1 MSSRNV
7 EAVRRG
13 VEAWARGD
21 IDAMLAVYD
30 EEVEV
35 VDSERAGPGP
45 FRGHDAFRS
54 WLAEWM
60 EAWDEYTAEIE
71 GLVDVGDHVVLFQH
85 HLGRAKGSGIEL
97 DQRGALLLGVR
108 DGKVILHRPYTHR
121 KEALEAAGLTDGEGW
136 RAAIETI
143 AAGMDAW
150 NRGDIDRVMQMIEP
164 DAEYVPIE
172 QSILPR
178 FTGPEGM
185 RDFFAASMEVWEEFI
200 FTPVAFVPVGDAVLV
215 ELDVKGTARGSGIV
229 IEEHWAHVYTRRE
242 GRLVRFHAYRS
253 TEEAYDALS
262 YSERP

>member
-1 MSSRNV
+1 MPSPNV

-13 VEAWARGD
+13 VDAWARGD
-21 IDAMLAVYD
+21 IDGMLAVYD
-30 EEVEV
+30 EAVEI
-35 VDSERAGPGP
+35 VDPERVGPGP
-45 FRGHDAFRS
+45 FRGHDAFRR
-54 WLAEWM
+54 WLAEWL
-60 EAWDEYTAEIE
+60 EAWDEYAVEIE
-71 GLVDVGDHVVLFQH
+71 GLVDVGDHVVLLQR
-85 HLGRAKGSGIEL
+85 HLGRAQGSGIEL
-97 DQRGALLLGVR
+97 DQGGALLLRLR
-108 DGKVILHRPYTHR
+108 DQKVVLHRPFTRR
-121 KEALEAAGLTDGEGW
+121 KDALEAAGLTDGEGW

-150 NRGDIDRVMQMIEP
+150 NRHDIDRVMRMIEP

-172 QSILPR
+172 QSIMPR

-185 RDFFAASMEVWEEFI
+185 REFFNASTEVWEEFI
-200 FTPVAFVPVGDAVLV
+200 FTPVAFVPIGDAVLV

-253 TEEAYDALS
+253 TEEAYDALA